1 MITHQIKIIKILK
14 GKLGSFVGY
23 PVDDFFCVFDDRR
36 FDLRRNRNDFSV
48 GVNGVDEPVCRRA
61 FVVLDTVDGLDA
73 GADTQS
79 FSFESETKTNISLV
93 NENKNGR

>member
-1 MITHQIKIIKILK
+1 
-14 GKLGSFVGY
+14 
-23 PVDDFFCVFDDRR
+23 
-36 FDLRRNRNDFSV
+36 
-48 GVNGVDEPVCRRA
+48 VNGVDEPVCRRA